1 MLGMRRAWSVER
13 VSTNAARPAGL
24 ARHRA
29 TGRRAQEASSWPE
42 AWTSSHAVRVVVRA
56 RRERDPCAACR
67 CVVGDLRASQAF
79 GIALGVLT
87 LWVTISEGAG
97 WTAIVGALGR
107 LVLFL
112 MAAWSLYAVT
122 AVRAFSK
129 QEVVGSS
136 LK

>member
-1 MLGMRRAWSVER
+1 
-13 VSTNAARPAGL
+13 
-24 ARHRA
+24 
-29 TGRRAQEASSWPE
+29 
-42 AWTSSHAVRVVVRA
+42 
-56 RRERDPCAACR
+56 
-67 CVVGDLRASQAF
+67 VGDLRAPQAF
-79 GIALGVLT
+79 GIAIVLLGVLS

-107 LVLFL
+107 LVHFL